1 MQLEFCF
8 SVSVLC
14 ERKSDGFIFLVREK
28 LYEILLLERRQRFDI
43 INKIDA
49 E

>member
-14 ERKSDGFIFLVREK
+14 EHKSDGLIFLVREK

-43 INKIDA
+43 INKADT

>member
-8 SVSVLC
+8 LVSVLG
-14 ERKSDGFIFLVREK
+14 ERKSDGLIFLVREK